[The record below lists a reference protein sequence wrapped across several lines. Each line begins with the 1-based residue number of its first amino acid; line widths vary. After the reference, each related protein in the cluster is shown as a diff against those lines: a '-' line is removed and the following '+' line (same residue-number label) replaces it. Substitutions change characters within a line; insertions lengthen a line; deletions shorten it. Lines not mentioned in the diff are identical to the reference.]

1 MDIIPERETRHSEV
15 KPLVLGC
22 EPWMTQS
29 LRHISHANGLWREC
43 FQEKLKMDVGSKK
56 GKEKESNP
64 GGAEQDKEESSLS
77 CLEARE
83 WGLNIPT
90 VPGSLGV
97 CVGGGEGGW

>member
-1 MDIIPERETRHSEV
+1 
-15 KPLVLGC
+15 
-22 EPWMTQS
+22 MTQS

-83 WGLNIPT
+83 
-90 VPGSLGV
+90 
-97 CVGGGEGGW
+97 